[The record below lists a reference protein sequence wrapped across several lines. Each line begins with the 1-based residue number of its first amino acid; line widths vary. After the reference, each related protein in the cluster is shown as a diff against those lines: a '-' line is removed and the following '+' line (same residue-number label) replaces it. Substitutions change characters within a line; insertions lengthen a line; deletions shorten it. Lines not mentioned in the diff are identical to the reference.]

1 MNEMIINEI
10 ANDLGVST
18 KQVIVVLELLS
29 EGNTIPFIA
38 RYRKEA
44 TGALDEEEI
53 RKINEVYEYQV
64 NLLKR
69 KEDVIRLIDEK
80 GLLTDELRDSILK
93 CSKLVEVEDLYR
105 PYKEKKKTKATEAIA
120 LGLEPLAKMIMSFP
134 MNGTLEDLAS
144 KFVKDD
150 LSAEKCIEGSKY
162 IIAEWISDN
171 ASYRKWIRSYFYK
184 NGIISSTKKKGE
196 DIDSAKTYEM
206 YYSYQEP
213 VKYIKPHRI
222 LALNRGENEK
232 VLSVSID
239 IDKEGVLSYLEKKLI
254 KNDKS
259 FVVDTVKE
267 AILDSYK
274 RLIEPSIEREIR
286 SDLTEVGEEAAIDNF
301 GKNLEALLLTP
312 PMKERVVLAFD
323 PGFVNGCKLAVVDKN
338 GKYLDSTVIKPF
350 LNGNT
355 EERVRL
361 SKEVVVQLIKRYN
374 VSIIAI
380 GNGTASRESEKFC
393 ADMIK
398 EYNLD
403 CKYVIVSEAGA
414 SIYSASPIAI
424 EEFPDLAVEKRSA
437 VSIGRRLQDP
447 LAELVKIP
455 PDGIGVGLYQH
466 DVSQKKLSSS
476 LDFVVEKCVNSVGV
490 NINTASPSLL
500 KYVSGITKKAIEK
513 IIEYREKIGKI
524 TSRDEIRKK
533 KLLSDKAYEQAIGF
547 LRVVDGDNILDSTAI
562 HPESYDVALKILS
575 DLDCSMDMIGKD
587 ELVKKLD
594 SINLEKYKDKIG
606 TDIYTLEDVI
616 ASLKK
621 PNLDPRDE
629 MPQPLLKSDVLDI
642 KDLSVGMKLQGTVRN
657 VVDFGAF
664 IDIGL
669 HNDGLAHISKLT
681 TKYIKHP
688 SEVVSVGDIVDCYV
702 DDISLEKGKVSLSL
716 LPR

>member
-53 RKINEVYEYQV
+53 RKINEVYEYQI

-134 MNGTLEDLAS
+134 INGTLEDLAS
-144 KFVKDD
+144 KFVKED
-150 LSAEKCIEGSKY
+150 LPVEKCIEGSKY

-232 VLSVSID
+232 VLTVSID

-575 DLDCSMDMIGKD
+575 DLGCSMDMIGKN
-587 ELVKKLD
+587 ELIKKID
-594 SINLEKYKDKIG
+594 SINLEEYKDKIG

>member
-144 KFVKDD
+144 KFVKED
-150 LSAEKCIEGSKY
+150 LPVEKCIEGSKY

-524 TSRDEIRKK
+524 TSRDEIKKK

-575 DLDCSMDMIGKD
+575 DLGCSMDMIGKN
-587 ELVKKLD
+587 ELIKKID
-594 SINLEKYKDKIG
+594 SINLEEYKDKIG